1 MLTLSVPARKDLGP
15 KQIEWLK
22 ANVPQFKPA
31 KEQADAA
38 LAHAAEVASKI
49 EMEGGSI
56 VQVRES
62 QAQVRT

>member
-1 MLTLSVPARKDLGP
+1 MLTISVPARKDLGP

-22 ANVPQFKPA
+22 AHVAQFKPA

-38 LAHAAEVASKI
+38 LAHSAEVAGKI
-49 EMEGGSI
+49 EMK
-56 VQVRES
+56 S

>member
-22 ANVPQFKPA
+22 ANVPQFKLA

-38 LAHAAEVASKI
+38 LAHSAEVAGKI
-49 EMEGGSI
+49 EM
-56 VQVRES
+56 ES

>member
-38 LAHAAEVASKI
+38 LAHSARVAGKI
-49 EMEGGSI
+49 EM
-56 VQVRES
+56 ES
-62 QAQVRT
+62 QAQVRS